1 MHCGSVPLASYS
13 CHGRLIVFKE
23 VTKNGTSNM
32 KTKFVAQVL
41 CANVTNA
48 IQMKML
54 GRSRKYRHIF
64 VDYVRGI
71 CPKKISP
78 SRCGTTDWNKVLVVK
93 IAVDRGAQTSNARH
107 ANSVATRL
115 AISSIVQK

>member
-32 KTKFVAQVL
+32 KTKFVVQEL

-54 GRSRKYRHIF
+54 GRSRKYGHIF
-64 VDYVRGI
+64 VDYVRRF
-71 CPKKISP
+71 CPKKISLA
-78 SRCGTTDWNKVLVVK
+78 RCGTTDCHKVLVVK
-93 IAVDRGAQTSNARH
+93 IAVDRGAQTNNARH
-107 ANSVATRL
+107 ANSAATRL
-115 AISSIVQK
+115 ATSSIVQK

>member
-32 KTKFVAQVL
+32 KTKFVVQEL

-48 IQMKML
+48 IQIKIL

-71 CPKKISP
+71 CPKKISLA
-78 SRCGTTDWNKVLVVK
+78 RCGTKEWNELLVVK